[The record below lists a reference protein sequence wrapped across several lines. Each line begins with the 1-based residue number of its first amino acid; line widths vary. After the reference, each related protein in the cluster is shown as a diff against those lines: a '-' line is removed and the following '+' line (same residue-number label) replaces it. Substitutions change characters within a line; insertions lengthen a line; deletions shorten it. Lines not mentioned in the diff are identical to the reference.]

1 MFNITLEQTFRG
13 SCKTWAKG
21 SGIKHGLKAVESNMG
36 LRQWNKTWAKGSG
49 IKHGLKA
56 VIPCTLNHLGPFAST
71 KYSLLQCFSL
81 KHVTM

>member
-1 MFNITLEQTFRG
+1 MFKITLEQTFRG
-13 SCKTWAKG
+13 SC
-21 SGIKHGLKAVESNMG
+21 
-36 LRQWNKTWAKGSG
+36 KTWAKGSG

-81 KHVTM
+81 KHVTML